1 MMLTKIYGMEF
12 QKTEIPTTEN
22 RCGNPPRQGIKVI
35 QQDRPSYTSLRK
47 GLIAKRFSCKRIT
60 QITALLILLIFPLK
74 IEAKELILPQSQ
86 GYVNDFAGVISSEDA
101 SQIDGLA
108 KELEDKTTAQLAVV
122 TIKST
127 APETIE
133 TYALKLF
140 EKWGI
145 GKKGKDNGVLLLVA
159 VEDRQVRIETGYGL
173 EGAIPDVL
181 SHRIIEENIIPY
193 FKTKDYSKGIF
204 SGTLAILRLIANEYR
219 IELRQIKEP
228 IPAAFPQGKEL
239 PLTVIIPLIL
249 IILLFGRFFLPLIFL
264 PHTYGRRRYGR
275 SWYSGGDF
283 GGGISGG
290 GSGGGF
296 GGFGGGRSGG
306 GGATGRW

>member
-1 MMLTKIYGMEF
+1 MMLTKIY
-12 QKTEIPTTEN
+12 
-22 RCGNPPRQGIKVI
+22 
-35 QQDRPSYTSLRK
+35 
-47 GLIAKRFSCKRIT
+47 KRIIPNAVTLRSKASGSRRDTKKIITFGT
-60 QITALLILLIFPLK
+60 QIAALLILLIFPLK
-74 IEAKELILPQSQ
+74 IEAKEVSFPQPQ
-86 GYVNDFAGVISSEDA
+86 GYVNDFAGVISAEDA
-101 SQIDGLA
+101 SKIEGLA
-108 KELEDKTTAQLAVV
+108 KELEDKTTAQIAVV

-127 APETIE
+127 APETID
-133 TYALKLF
+133 TYAVKLF

-193 FKTKDYSKGIF
+193 FKSRDYSQGIF
-204 SGTLAILRLIANEYR
+204 SGTLAILKLIANEYR
-219 IELRQIKEP
+219 IELSQIKEP
-228 IPAAFPQGKEL
+228 IPTTFPQQKEL
-239 PLTVIIPLIL
+239 PLTAIIPLIL

-264 PHTYGRRRYGR
+264 PHTYGRRRYGS
-275 SWYSGGDF
+275 SWYSGGGF

-290 GSGGGF
+290 VFGGGF

-306 GGATGRW
+306 AGATGRW